1 MFFFNKKTP
10 EEKEAARIAKLRKAE
25 GDRGFGGALMTPVG
39 ELALADICLTRLHPE
54 TQTLVVHCQKREF
67 SIPYANL
74 RGLICSSEA
83 EIARGESP
91 ITAEEMNALIEGDA
105 GQFVGPL
112 DAKATHRARW
122 FLRLD
127 YVDETRRAPGAH
139 FHRLQYARVLHSQQQ
154 ALCCRSV
161 RGVHAGHRVPLRQ
174 QPGGLT
180 HTAPHTPIRTLN
192 FALRFLPQGFLKK
205 ILHFQA
211 QKTIAH

>member
-25 GDRGFGGALMTPVG
+25 GNRGFGGALMTPVG

-127 YVDETRRAPGAH
+127 YVDETGAP
-139 FHRLQYARVLHSQQQ
+139 Q
-154 ALCCRSV
+154 
-161 RGVHAGHRVPLRQ
+161 
-174 QPGGLT
+174 GLT
-180 HTAPHTPIRTLN
+180 FIAYNMR
-192 FALRFLPQGFLKK
+192 GFY
-205 ILHFQA
+205 
-211 QKTIAH
+211 IANNKLYAAVQFEESMQDIVSRYANSQES

>member
-83 EIARGESP
+83 EIA
-91 ITAEEMNALIEGDA
+91 LIEGDA

-127 YVDETRRAPGAH
+127 YVDETGAP
-139 FHRLQYARVLHSQQQ
+139 Q
-154 ALCCRSV
+154 
-161 RGVHAGHRVPLRQ
+161 
-174 QPGGLT
+174 GLT
-180 HTAPHTPIRTLN
+180 FIAYNMR
-192 FALRFLPQGFLKK
+192 GFY
-205 ILHFQA
+205 
-211 QKTIAH
+211 IANNKLYAAVQFEESMQDIVSRYANSQEG